1 MLTDTQNLLT
11 CLTKKGE
18 KVQKIEA
25 YILNRK
31 DRKAWY
37 IRYKVFFKNDIASK
51 EESTKVLKTEKT
63 LKYMQSK
70 YLPAWI
76 LKKEQELKVKK
87 RKSTKFEEFA
97 RKFLLDYE
105 KNHDYQNVA
114 YRTNRILGQFS
125 DRDIKT
131 ITKGEVKEYINSLKN
146 LNSVENLPLSKNS
159 KLKYLRIFNGIFEIA
174 LDHNVIEKNFC
185 NDIKFA
191 SERKKDAN
199 KIKPFSTEEVL
210 HLLEKSKNVARYGEY
225 LHNYLGLAFNQGLSP
240 AEILGLQV
248 GDINLNN
255 RVISIKRN
263 LTKGKVKETKTVYR
277 DRVIPIFDTSVIYLE
292 SLILLAKEK
301 KSIWLFSK
309 QDGRHLN
316 DIEDLR
322 GERLI
327 VKDGRIVKRDTKWY
341 LLLKDCNID
350 YRDLKNTRHT
360 FAVSAI
366 ESKAFTMQEIA
377 NILGHGSLQML
388 INHYAKWLKGKAIQ
402 ADRNINLFGDTLG
415 DTNKKDYLEEVY
427 KLS

>member
-1 MLTDTQNLLT
+1 MLTDTQNLRT
-11 CLTKKGE
+11 CLTKEGE

-37 IRYKVFFKNDIASK
+37 VRYKVFFKTNIVAK
-51 EESTKVLKTEKT
+51 EESTKVLKTEKN

-70 YLPAWI
+70 YLPAWV

-87 RKSTKFEEFA
+87 TKSTKFEEFA
-97 RKFLLDYE
+97 RKFLLEYE
-105 KNHDYQNVA
+105 SNHDYQNVA
-114 YRTNRILGQFS
+114 YRTDRILKEFAQK
-125 DRDIKT
+125 DIKN

-159 KLKYLRIFNGIFEIA
+159 KLKYLRIFTGIFELA
-174 LDHNVIEKNFC
+174 LDHNILDKNFC
-185 NDIKFA
+185 HEIKFS
-191 SERKKDAN
+191 SERKDVN
-199 KIKPFSTEEVL
+199 KIKPFSSEEVL
-210 HLLEKSKNVARYGEY
+210 ILLEKSKNVARHGEY
-225 LHNYLGLAFNQGLSP
+225 LHNYLGLAFNQGMSP
-240 AEILGLQV
+240 AEILGLQI
-248 GDINLNN
+248 GDIDLTN
-255 RVISIKRN
+255 RLIYIRRN

-277 DRVIPIFDTSVIYLE
+277 DRVIPIFDSSVVYLV
-292 SLILLAKEK
+292 SLISLAKK
-301 KSIWLFSK
+301 RKSIWLFSK

-327 VKDGRIVKRDTKWY
+327 VKDGRRVKRDTKWY

-415 DTNKKDYLEEVY
+415 DTNKKDYSEEVY